1 MKYVKAIGID
11 LAKNIFQLHGVDG
24 RGKKVLSKRL
34 TRSQLIEFMVQQP
47 ACEVG
52 LEACM
57 GAHYWSRKFEDMGH
71 KVKMMSPQFVKPY
84 VKSNKNDRNDAAGI
98 AEAMSRPDMK
108 FVPIKSIEQQDIQL
122 IHRARELLVKQR
134 VALGNQIRGL
144 LAEYGVILPQGVSH
158 VKHKLTG
165 ILEDAENELTAKA
178 REIFNRLHKQF
189 NELEKEIVVYD
200 KDIEHI
206 TRTDERCQRLLEIEG
221 IGPVTASAVI
231 AAVGDAK
238 EFKRGRELAAWLGL
252 VPKQHSS
259 GNKIRLQGISKR
271 GDRYLRTLLIHGARS
286 VVNVSGTKTDP
297 KSLWV
302 MDKKVRGG
310 HNKAAVALANKNA
323 RIIWAV
329 LAKNEPY
336 RKSGMAA

>member
-1 MKYVKAIGID
+1 MKHVKAIGID
-11 LAKNIFQLHGVDG
+11 LAKNIFQLHGVDAK
-24 RGKKVLSKRL
+24 GKRLLSKRL
-34 TRSQLIEFMVQQP
+34 NRSQLSEFMAQQP

-57 GAHYWSRKFEDMGH
+57 GAHYWSRKFRAMGH

-98 AEAMSRPDMK
+98 AEAMSRPSMK
-108 FVPIKSIEQQDIQL
+108 FVPIKTIEQQDMQL
-122 IHRARELLVKQR
+122 VHRARGLLIKQR
-134 VALGNQIRGL
+134 TALGNQIRGL
-144 LAEYGVILPQGVSH
+144 LAEYGIILRKGVTYVRNELH
-158 VKHKLTG
+158 G
-165 ILEDAENELTAKA
+165 IIEDAENELTARG
-178 REIFNRLHKQF
+178 REIFNRLHEQF
-189 NELEKEIVVYD
+189 KALEKEIEVYD
-200 KDIEHI
+200 KDIEVF

-286 VVNVSGTKTDP
+286 VVNVSGKKTDP

-323 RIIWAV
+323 RMIWAV

-336 RKSGMAA
+336 RKSGVAA